1 MIKLNVKPTTR
12 GQFTVTNNINDREF
26 YFVEKGGEGKSGV
39 FFEVNN
45 DGVSLT
51 RVINTFNKL
60 LKHTEDRVL
69 GKRGFLVHYFEP
81 KHTDRP
87 ANKMS
92 TQAEQV
98 GASVDDFDLD
108 DNEITDIADACFSDE
123 IDLAALIVVA
133 RAIRARGEEWLEDK
147 IEKHTND
154 LIDEE
159 SARGD
164 WEYEQEKDRRLN
176 AAGE

>member
-1 MIKLNVKPTTR
+1 MIKLNVKPTTKPTTK

-26 YFVEKGGEGKSGV
+26 YFVEKGGIFREID
-39 FFEVNN
+39 N
-45 DGVSLT
+45 DGRALT
-51 RVINTFNKL
+51 RVIDTRTKL
-60 LKHTEDRVL
+60 IQHLKDRVVN
-69 GKRGFLVHYFEP
+69 KPGFLVHYFEP

-108 DNEITDIADACFSDE
+108 DNEITDIVDACFSDE
-123 IDLAALIVVA
+123 IDLAALIVIA

-164 WEYEQEKDRRLN
+164 WGYEQEKDRRLN